1 DHYLGPLASA
11 IWSSGSGDARRFPA
25 SYAVGFWRNHGILGF
40 RRLTWKTI
48 TGGSATYVQR
58 IVDRLPGRVHAGCG
72 VDEVRRHPEH
82 VEVRTADGVTHRF
95 DHVVMAAHAGQS
107 LAMLADPTD
116 DERRILGAFR
126 TTPSDVSL
134 HRDESLLPAHPRA
147 RAAWNHHVEDC
158 RVDSPRPTMTYSLN
172 RLQALRSDAEWCVS
186 LNRDDEVDPALRVM
200 RTRYE
205 HPVYDFAALD
215 AQRALGGIQGA
226 GRTWY
231 SGAWMGYGFHED
243 GLRAAASV
251 ARGLGVEW

>member
-1 DHYLGPLASA
+1 
-11 IWSSGSGDARRFPA
+11 
-25 SYAVGFWRNHGILGF
+25 
-40 RRLTWKTI
+40 
-48 TGGSATYVQR
+48 
-58 IVDRLPGRVHAGCG
+58 
-72 VDEVRRHPEH
+72 
-82 VEVRTADGVTHRF
+82 
-95 DHVVMAAHAGQS
+95 
-107 LAMLADPTD
+107 
-116 DERRILGAFR
+116 
-126 TTPSDVSL
+126 
-134 HRDESLLPAHPRA
+134 RA